1 MLDIIGIG
9 SLNLDFT
16 ATAAKINALPISR
29 VREAMKRFEY
39 GGERFSNQT
48 DISNIRS
55 LLGPDS
61 FRATLGGS
69 AFNTICAMSALNS
82 GIKAGYVGVAGHT
95 EDSGLNFVELMREL
109 FVDHRYVGVY
119 SDQSSG
125 LCISIN
131 HDGIRSFLYYPGC
144 NKKMGDYLLENRRDI
159 LLYLAKTKMLHV
171 TQFAEE
177 RISRILD
184 EIIQTAKKENPA
196 LKISCD
202 PGYCWLENLTPA
214 VMSIIR
220 MADFLFL
227 NTMEFNLLCGGR
239 PAASD
244 IEKAKGFFEQHA
256 MEETLLIVKNARD
269 ITIYCRLNQKTVER
283 IYPIDV
289 LGDDKIVDA
298 TGAGDIFAAGFLTVQ
313 LLPGATISEA
323 VELGVSLMRAKL
335 SMPHDKLYGE
345 LTKVYSMHSARLIT
359 F

>member
-16 ATAAKINALPISR
+16 ATSTKINALPISI
-29 VREAMKRFEY
+29 VRDAMKRLEY
-39 GGERFSNQT
+39 GAERFSSQA
-48 DISNIRS
+48 DISNIMS

-61 FRATLGGS
+61 FKATLGGS

-109 FVDHRYVGVY
+109 FVDHRYVKVY

-131 HDGIRSFLYYPGC
+131 HDGIRSFLFYPGC
-144 NKKMGDYLLENRRDI
+144 NNKMADYLEENRRNI
-159 LLYLAKTKMLHV
+159 LLYIIKAKILHV

-177 RISRILD
+177 RISTILN
-184 EIIQTAKKENPA
+184 EIIQAAKKENPA

-214 VMSIIR
+214 VMSIIEI
-220 MADFLFL
+220 ADFLFL
-227 NTMEFNLLCGGR
+227 NTIEFNLFCVGR

-244 IEKAKGFFEQHA
+244 IEKANRFFEQHGL
-256 MEETLLIVKNARD
+256 EETLLIVKNARD
-269 ITIYCRLNQKTVER
+269 ITIYCRVNQKTVEH
-283 IYPIDV
+283 IYSIDV
-289 LGDDKIVDA
+289 LSDDEIVDA
-298 TGAGDIFAAGFLTVQ
+298 TGAGDIFAAGFLTIQ
-313 LLPGATISEA
+313 LVPGASTSDA
-323 VELGVSLMRAKL
+323 VELGVRLMRAKL
-335 SMPHDKLYGE
+335 LMPNEKLYRE
-345 LTKVYSMHSARLIT
+345 LANVYSIHSASRIT